1 MEVTGGGEDDSEES
15 EDKSV
20 GEESEDEES
29 EDESVGEESEDESGG
44 DSEPGDAA
52 LEFCKLNSVIYTL

>member
-20 GEESEDEES
+20 GEKSEDEES
-29 EDESVGEESEDESGG
+29 EDKSVSEESEEESDGE
-44 DSEPGDAA
+44 SEPGEMT
-52 LEFCKLNSVIYTL
+52 LEFRKLNSVIYTL